1 MADTTLNARVDKKME
16 VAPGLMIV
24 RVVPEGWTLP
34 EFKAGQFAVL
44 GLPGS
49 APRCAMSEPEEKE
62 PSPERL
68 IRRAYS
74 IASSSVQKEYLEFYV
89 ALVRSGSLTPRLFAL
104 DEDDRVFLS
113 PKITGMFTLDEVP
126 DDSNVMLVATGTGIA
141 PYMSMIRSRMLA
153 HEDRRFAVLHGARHS
168 WDLGYRSELV
178 ALERH
183 YENFIYL
190 PTIRNPVDEGTP
202 WMGHVGFVQTLWT
215 DGTLEKAWGGL
226 PAPADTH
233 VFLCGN
239 PGMIESMTDILQT
252 EGFKTHT
259 RKDPGQIHMEKYW

>member
-1 MADTTLNARVDKKME
+1 MADTTLNARVQKKME
-16 VAPGLMIV
+16 VAPGLMII
-24 RVVPEGWTLP
+24 RVAPEGWALP
-34 EFKAGQFAVL
+34 DFKAGQFAVL

-49 APRCAMSEPEEKE
+49 APRCSMSESEED
-62 PSPERL
+62 SPASDRL

-74 IASSSVQKEYLEFYV
+74 IASSSVQREYLEFYV

-104 DEDDRVFLS
+104 DKDDKVWLS
-113 PKITGMFTLDEVP
+113 PRITGMFTLDDVP
-126 DDSNVMLVATGTGIA
+126 DDSNVVLIATGTGIA

-178 ALERH
+178 ALEH
-183 YENFIYL
+183 NYQNFFYL
-190 PTIRNPVDEGTP
+190 PTIRNPVDEDNP
-202 WMGHVGFVQTLWT
+202 WTGHVGFVQTLWT
-215 DGTLEKAWGGL
+215 DGTLQESWGGL
-226 PAPADTH
+226 PSPSDTH

-252 EGFKTHT
+252 GGFEPHN
-259 RKDPGQIHMEKYW
+259 RKNPGQIHMEKYW